1 MAKIWYGH
9 FDSTQEDPRELL
21 AEDWAKYISMFLGNG
36 IRNGGTNL
44 QITADGAGMYTK
56 MDEGYAN
63 INGYFFKSESDIEGG
78 RYYTI
83 AHPAANP
90 ELPRIDR
97 IVLRLDRTIAV
108 RQIVPAVIT
117 GSPSLSPTAPQLTR
131 NNNIYEISL
140 AQIRVPAGAA
150 VIRPADI
157 TDERLNS
164 NLCGIIDSLISADT
178 AEMYQDF
185 TDKFL
190 EKMNFYEVSFE
201 NQLQAQGKEFEITL
215 TSRKNDFDYWFGSA
229 KTDIAMLQTYDFD
242 NLAALSQV
250 DKTTEF
256 LEDGNIK
263 ETIRKKLDN
272 ILVAERHTVF
282 NEDESISATV
292 TVYQEDGETIKN
304 QSTVNTV
311 FEAYGNIREEVVS

>member
-9 FDSTQEDPRELL
+9 FDSTTDDPRELL

-36 IRNGGTNL
+36 ILNGGTNL
-44 QITADGAGMYTK
+44 QITADGSGMYTRL
-56 MDEGYAN
+56 DEGYAN
-63 INGYFFKSESDIEGG
+63 INGYFFKSEADIEGG
-78 RYYTI
+78 RYYTVPHPL
-83 AHPAANP
+83 AHP

-108 RQIVPAVIT
+108 RKVIPAVIT

-131 NNNIYEISL
+131 NNNIYELSL
-140 AQIRVPAGAA
+140 AQVRLSAGAE

-164 NLCGIIDSLISADT
+164 DLCGLINSLIT
-178 AEMYQDF
+178 AETEGMFQDF

-190 EKMNFYEVSFE
+190 ERMAFYEVSFE
-201 NQLQAQGKEFEITL
+201 NQLQAQGEEFETELNI
-215 TSRKNDFDYWFGSA
+215 RKNDFDYWFGSA

-250 DKTTEF
+250 DKVTEF

-282 NEDESISATV
+282 NEDESISVTV
-292 TVYQEDGETIKN
+292 TVYQEDGETIKS
-304 QSTVNTV
+304 QSTINTV
-311 FEAYGNIREEVVS
+311 FETDGSIREEVVS